1 MGKDHFGQLSPDF
14 SLGTAAVSA
23 GVPESELTR
32 HLNEM
37 NFLSA
42 HRSSNPTTPATQSVS
57 AATFPSPLLPVIAS
71 DSAASLPCERFTS
84 ALAGRRASL
93 GVGVVEPPALRRSTS
108 RILHMVISLEACL
121 LLVGKKPGR
130 SINASRHDATPRR
143 QRLLHHDLHGPV
155 RLEVGHQRS
164 NSAIV
169 VGTNM
174 LIGGL
179 LKVSRL
185 KGASV
190 CAGGSS
196 RFRAVADP
204 APPR

>member
-1 MGKDHFGQLSPDF
+1 MASFGVNPVSPEA
-14 SLGTAAVSA
+14 SKSWL
-23 GVPESELTR
+23 LR
-32 HLNEM
+32 KIC
-37 NFLSA
+37 
-42 HRSSNPTTPATQSVS
+42 
-57 AATFPSPLLPVIAS
+57 PSWTGS
-71 DSAASLPCERFTS
+71 K
-84 ALAGRRASL
+84 
-93 GVGVVEPPALRRSTS
+93 STS
-108 RILHMVISLEACL
+108 HNHCDEV
-121 LLVGKKPGR
+121 LVGKKPGR

-196 RFRAVADP
+196 RFRAVAD
-204 APPR
+204 